1 VRNVALVY
9 VVPLG
14 GWRGGNSI
22 LPQPGDKPVPV
33 DFNDV
38 SEEYF
43 QTVGLPIV
51 RGRNFNAGDR
61 AGTPNVAIIN
71 ERMAERFW
79 PGEDPIGKHIGLEQP
94 TRTAEIIG
102 IVRDGRFRNY
112 RASINPCYYVPF
124 SQEYLGRMSLEVR
137 VEGDPLRLVAPVLR
151 QIHDLDEEVVT
162 GDVWT
167 LKSFRD
173 AGLGQERV
181 CAALLSGFGVLA
193 VTLAGIGLYGVLA
206 FAVAR
211 RTHEIG
217 VRMALGA
224 RRSDVLK
231 LVTGQG
237 MALTLGGLA
246 VGLVCA
252 FGLTRLVA
260 SSLYGVQA
268 TDPVTFGGT
277 AAFVALVE
285 LVASYIPARRATKVD
300 PMVALRYE

>member
-1 VRNVALVY
+1 M
-9 VVPLG
+9 
-14 GWRGGNSI
+14 
-22 LPQPGDKPVPV
+22 QV

-51 RGRNFNAGDR
+51 RGRAFNAGDR
-61 AGTPNVAIIN
+61 AGAPNVAIIN
-71 ERMAERFW
+71 EQMAQRFW
-79 PGEDPIGKHIGLEQP
+79 PGEDPIGKQIGLEQP

-112 RASINPCYYVPF
+112 RASIQPCFYVPF
-124 SQEYLGRMSLEVR
+124 LQEYLGRMSLEVR
-137 VEGDPLRLVAPVLR
+137 VAGDPMRLVVPVRR
-151 QIHDLDEEVVT
+151 QIHDLDEELVA

-173 AGLGQERV
+173 AGLGQERTS
-181 CAALLSGFGVLA
+181 AALLSSFGALA
-193 VTLAGIGLYGVLA
+193 LALTAIGLYGVLA

-217 VRMALGA
+217 IRMALGA
-224 RRSDVLK
+224 SRSKVMG

-237 MALTLGGLA
+237 MALTLVGLA
-246 VGLVCA
+246 AGLICA

-260 SSLYGVQA
+260 SSLYGVQP
-268 TDPVTFGGT
+268 TDPVTFGGA
-277 AAFVALVE
+277 AAFVAVVA

-300 PMVALRYE
+300 PLVALRYE